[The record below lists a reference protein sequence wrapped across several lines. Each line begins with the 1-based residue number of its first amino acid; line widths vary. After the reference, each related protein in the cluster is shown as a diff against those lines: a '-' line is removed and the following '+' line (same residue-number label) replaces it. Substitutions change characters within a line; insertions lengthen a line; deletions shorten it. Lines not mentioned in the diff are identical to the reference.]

1 MDSPLNVIFML
12 LFDIFIF
19 NILQNDIPPEVYK
32 LKKLAL
38 KFDKLKFES
47 VSGSNLWAQD
57 ISVISENKMII
68 VCYLP
73 DHCKSLIFVF

>member
-1 MDSPLNVIFML
+1 ML
-12 LFDIFIF
+12 LFDMFVFI
-19 NILQNDIPPEVYK
+19 ILQNDIPPGVYK

-57 ISVISENKMII
+57 ISVISENKMILE
-68 VCYLP
+68 CYLP
-73 DHCKSLIFVF
+73 DHCKFLTSVFFKFNAF